1 MTWGNLVT
9 EGPAHKKGE
18 YIHVSRQS
26 GVFYRYICRY
36 DSMFKSKR
44 ISPSISVWK
53 QYACNISY
61 KLACW
66 TFRVAIGI
74 HIDM

>member
-1 MTWGNLVT
+1 MTWGNLVM

-36 DSMFKSKR
+36 GSMFKSKR
-44 ISPSISVWK
+44 ISP
-53 QYACNISY
+53 
-61 KLACW
+61 
-66 TFRVAIGI
+66 
-74 HIDM
+74 